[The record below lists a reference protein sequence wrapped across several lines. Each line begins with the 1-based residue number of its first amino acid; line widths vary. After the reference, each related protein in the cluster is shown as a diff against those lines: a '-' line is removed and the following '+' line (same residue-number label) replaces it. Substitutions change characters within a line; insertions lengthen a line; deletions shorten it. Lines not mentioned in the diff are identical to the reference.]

1 VYLELGHALDQQG
14 RYQEAVPFLRT
25 AAEKAPESMMVHYEL
40 SLAFVGLDQL
50 EGALQE
56 MQAAVVCQPGSASLH
71 YNVGSLHVRLRQLP
85 QAAKEFEKS
94 LALDASYFE
103 ANLAYGR
110 LLFMKGDADAALPR
124 LIHAVKLKPD
134 SAIAHSFLADAYG
147 ELGKTAMAAREQAAS
162 ERLGGS
168 DQQ

>member
-1 VYLELGHALDQQG
+1 MA
-14 RYQEAVPFLRT
+14 
-25 AAEKAPESMMVHYEL
+25 HYEL
-40 SLAFVGLDQL
+40 SMAFVGLNQL
-50 EGALQE
+50 EEALQE
-56 MQAAVVCQPGSASLH
+56 MQAAVVCQSGSASLH
-71 YNVGSLHVRLRQLP
+71 YNVGSLHVRLRELP
-85 QAAKEFEKS
+85 QAEKEFEKS
-94 LALDASYFE
+94 LALDPNYFE

-134 SAIAHSFLADAYG
+134 SAVAHQFLADAYA

-162 ERLGGS
+162 ERLEGA